1 MMDTVFNTI
10 LFFTLLGVVLRIV
23 SSRFEGVHLQHAWDY
38 LCRGT
43 EEDHAEDRED
53 FLGRIG
59 MALSAA
65 RLGQI
70 LSILLIVPSLL
81 MLTHHWLRHYSGG
94 VELSTGRELALYF
107 LLAVLLA
114 FFFSIMRAWFF
125 RDFYDPQRPSRR
137 SRMPEWLTQQN
148 HRPPA
153 PAAAGAILWDWVL
166 RGCEWI
172 SRRIRAERPKAYLV
186 EQDDEILLAVGEHEL
201 EAFGSKRTDE
211 EATRGHDERTERE
224 MIRSIQRLDR
234 TLVREVMRP
243 LNKVASVALPGLTAE
258 KFLQLARRTGYTR
271 FPCYYDQV
279 TNLIGYLNVHD
290 FLERPELPTDIR
302 RLVHDAPFLPEI
314 AQVDVAL
321 QEMLR
326 LKSQVA
332 ICFDEFGGCSG
343 FLTREDIFEEITGE
357 IFDEYDRAEELK
369 LLIRRGH
376 YIADA
381 SIDLDDLAE
390 SIGLVLEKDNCDTL
404 AGYVYH
410 LLSRVPRRG
419 ESIDSNGWKLEVLQM
434 DHHRIRKMR
443 LTPPPDAENGR
454 SENGGGN

>member
-1 MMDTVFNTI
+1 MDTIFNTI
-10 LFFTLLGVVLRIV
+10 LVFTILGVLLRIV
-23 SSRFEGVHLQHAWDY
+23 SARFEGVHLQHAWDY

-43 EEDHAEDRED
+43 EEDHAEDREA

-81 MLTHHWLRHYSGG
+81 LLAHHWLQVYRDDI
-94 VELSTGRELALYF
+94 EISTGRELLLYF
-107 LLAVLLA
+107 IAAVILS
-114 FFFSIMRAWFF
+114 FFFSVMRALSLKG
-125 RDFYDPQRPSRR
+125 FYDPERPSRR
-137 SRMPEWLTQQN
+137 SSMPEWLTQQN
-148 HRPPA
+148 HHAPA

-172 SRRIRAERPKAYLV
+172 SRRLNAERPKAYLV

-201 EAFGSKRTDE
+201 EAFGSKRHGE
-211 EATRGHDERTERE
+211 EAAQGRDERTERE
-224 MIRSIQRLDR
+224 MIRAIQRLDR

-271 FPCYYDQV
+271 FPCYNDQV

-290 FLERPELPTDIR
+290 FLERPELPTDLR

-314 AQVDVAL
+314 AQVDAAL

-369 LLIRRGH
+369 LLVRRGH

-390 SIGLVLEKDNCDTL
+390 SIGLVLEKENCDTL

-419 ESIDSNGWKLEVLQM
+419 ETIDSAGWKLEVLQM
-434 DHHRIRKMR
+434 DNHRIRKVR
-443 LTPPPDAENGR
+443 ITPPPDMENP
-454 SENGGGN
+454 SHANGGEI